1 MNRPSMVLNRMD
13 TGLCLGDG
21 RVNYTAVDLNRLTI
35 RRALFDGY
43 SKKQVDAVIARIIED
58 YTEMNNSINEL
69 KCQISSLSEAVQ
81 HYKVLEE
88 SLQHSILVAQHT
100 AEQIKANACD
110 KAKNITDE
118 AEVKA
123 QKIISDAAEKVRKM
137 QEKYELIKSEVYT
150 FKTKSEAL
158 IQAQM
163 DVLKQ
168 LSAE

>member
-1 MNRPSMVLNRMD
+1 M
-13 TGLCLGDG
+13 LGDG
-21 RVNYTAVDLNRLTI
+21 HVNYTAADLNRMTI
-35 RRALFDGY
+35 KRALIDGY
-43 SKKQVDAVIARIIED
+43 SKKQVDALFARIIED
-58 YTEMNNSINEL
+58 YNEMNNNTNEL
-69 KCQISSLSEAVQ
+69 KCQIASLNEAVQ

-110 KAKNITDE
+110 KAKNIVDE
-118 AEVKA
+118 AEIKA
-123 QKIISDAAEKVRKM
+123 QKIIDDAAERVRNI
-137 QEKYELIKSEVYT
+137 QIKYEQLKSEVFT

-168 LSAE
+168 LLVE

>member
-1 MNRPSMVLNRMD
+1 M
-13 TGLCLGDG
+13 
-21 RVNYTAVDLNRLTI
+21 NYTSTDLSRLAI

-43 SKKQVDAVIARIIED
+43 SKKQVDDLIEKVIED
-58 YTEMNNSINEL
+58 YTDMSNNIHEL
-69 KCQISSLSEAVQ
+69 KCQISTLNETVQ

-110 KAKNITDE
+110 KAKNIVDE
-118 AEVKA
+118 AEIKA
-123 QKIISDAAEKVRKM
+123 QKIIDDANNEARNI
-137 QEKYELIKSEVYT
+137 QTKYEQLKNEVYS

-158 IQAQM
+158 LQAQM

-168 LSAE
+168 LFTE

>member
-1 MNRPSMVLNRMD
+1 LLQEYV
-13 TGLCLGDG
+13 LGDG
-21 RVNYTAVDLNRLTI
+21 RVNYTSTDLSRLTFKK
-35 RRALFDGY
+35 ALFDGY
-43 SKKQVDAVIARIIED
+43 NKKQVDSLLAKVIED
-58 YTEMNNSINEL
+58 YTEMSNSIHDL
-69 KCQISSLSEAVQ
+69 KSQISALNETVQ

-110 KAKNITDE
+110 KAKNIVEE

-123 QKIISDAAEKVRKM
+123 QKIIENATNEARKL
-137 QEKYELIKSEVYT
+137 QAKYEGLKNEVYT

-158 IQAQM
+158 LQAQM

-168 LSAE
+168 LFAE

>member
-1 MNRPSMVLNRMD
+1 M
-13 TGLCLGDG
+13 
-21 RVNYTAVDLNRLTI
+21 NYTSTDLSRLAI

-43 SKKQVDAVIARIIED
+43 SKKQVDDLIAKVIED
-58 YTEMNNSINEL
+58 YTDMSNNIHEL
-69 KCQISSLSEAVQ
+69 KCQISTLNETVQ

-110 KAKNITDE
+110 KAKNIVDE
-118 AEVKA
+118 AEIKA
-123 QKIISDAAEKVRKM
+123 QKIIDDANNEARNI
-137 QEKYELIKSEVYT
+137 QTKYEQLKNEVYS

-158 IQAQM
+158 LQAQM

-168 LSAE
+168 LFTE

>member
-1 MNRPSMVLNRMD
+1 M
-13 TGLCLGDG
+13 
-21 RVNYTAVDLNRLTI
+21 NYTSADLSRVAI
-35 RRALFDGY
+35 RGVLFDGY
-43 SKKQVDAVIARIIED
+43 SKKQVDSLLAKVIED
-58 YTEMNNSINEL
+58 YNEMNNTIHEL
-69 KCQISSLSEAVQ
+69 KCQISTLNETVQ

-110 KAKNITDE
+110 KAKNIVEE
-118 AEVKA
+118 AEIKA
-123 QKIISDAAEKVRKM
+123 QKIIENAHNEARNI
-137 QEKYELIKSEVYT
+137 QIKYEQLKNEVYT

-168 LSAE
+168 MFSE